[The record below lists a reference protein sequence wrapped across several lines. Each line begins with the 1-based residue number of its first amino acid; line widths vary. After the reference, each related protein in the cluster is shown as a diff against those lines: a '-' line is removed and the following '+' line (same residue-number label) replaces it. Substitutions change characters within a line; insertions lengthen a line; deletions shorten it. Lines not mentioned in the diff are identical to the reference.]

1 MITEVENA
9 MTLTGNRALVTGQ
22 ATQNGSDPAVGAG
35 RPEIPVPLH
44 CLPVTDATILELY
57 EYVFAPWVKML
68 GLREFKVGPGIVSAM
83 LPQNDALKFSSGA
96 VCGQAIMAAI
106 DSVATLSVSTSGRIT
121 KGTVYQHTH
130 FLRPAINDDYHVR
143 AEVLRFGKAS
153 AFTETRVS
161 FASTGK
167 LVAHASLE
175 FAF

>member
-1 MITEVENA
+1 
-9 MTLTGNRALVTGQ
+9 
-22 ATQNGSDPAVGAG
+22 
-35 RPEIPVPLH
+35 
-44 CLPVTDATILELY
+44 
-57 EYVFAPWVKML
+57 ML
-68 GLREFKVGPGIVSAM
+68 GLREFKISPGMVSAL

-106 DSVATLSVSTSGRIT
+106 DSVASLAIGTTERIS

-130 FLRPAINDDYHVR
+130 FLRPAVNDDFHDVK